1 MRCHLLVFLLAL
13 PFGAQ
18 AASLFDSAEVIEAE
32 LTGPLT
38 ALLDSGDE
46 RPELPFAI
54 KAGSV
59 SVPVDVRV
67 RGKSRLRV
75 CDFPPLRL
83 DFAAKDAAESVF
95 AGQDKLKLVTHCT
108 DRRKDA
114 GNVYDEYLAYLLFN
128 QVSDYGYRVRPLA
141 IRYTDSGGVTEIDGV
156 RHAFLIES
164 DEEFARRHGATVLDV
179 PAIYLS
185 KLHEQQA
192 ALTFVFQ
199 YLIGNT
205 DWSLVSADGEDH
217 CCHNIDLFELG
228 EHTLLVPYD
237 FDLAGLVD
245 ASYAKPDPA
254 IKIHSVRTRRYRGY
268 CLPTPALVEALDT
281 VAGQRAAIMETAA
294 AVPAADAEALD
305 ERLEYLEEFF
315 ETVAD
320 RERVLRDYERRCLR

>member
-1 MRCHLLVFLLAL
+1 MRRRLLPIFLAL
-13 PFGAQ
+13 PLSAP
-18 AASLFDSAEVIEAE
+18 AASLFDSPELIEAE

-38 ALLDSGDE
+38 ALLDSADD

-54 KAGSV
+54 TVGGV
-59 SVPVDVRV
+59 PVPVDVRV
-67 RGKSRLRV
+67 RGNSRLRV
-75 CDFPPLRL
+75 CEFPPLRL

-128 QVSDYGYRVRPLA
+128 EVSGYGYRVRPLA
-141 IRYTDSGGVTEIDGV
+141 IRYTDSGGATDIAGV

-164 DEEFARRHGATVLDV
+164 DEEFARRHGATVLEV
-179 PAIYLS
+179 PGVYLS
-185 KLHEQQA
+185 MVDEAQA
-192 ALTFVFQ
+192 ALTYVFQ

-205 DWSLVSADGEDH
+205 DWSLVTADTEEL

-228 EHTLLVPYD
+228 GHTLLVPYD

-245 ASYAKPDPA
+245 ASYAKPDPE

-268 CLPTPALVEALDT
+268 CLPAPVLAQALDT
-281 VAGQRAAIMETAA
+281 VIGQRATIMETAA

-315 ETVAD
+315 ETVSD
-320 RERVLRDYERRCLR
+320 RERVLKDYERRCL